1 MDEQY
6 FKEKILPLSP
16 LMYSICLKILRDE
29 SEAKDCIQDVFY
41 QLWATREKLQ
51 SIRSIEAFVRTITR
65 NKSLDRIRLQ
75 KKKLTIEQ
83 SGVSNI
89 AQVEVSG
96 ADNTEEKMIK
106 VREAI
111 ATLSDI
117 QQKVF
122 IMRDFDQMSFNEIA
136 AELGILPDNVR
147 VYLSRARKSIREHI
161 LTTKQG
167 NS

>member
-1 MDEQY
+1 
-6 FKEKILPLSP
+6 
-16 LMYSICLKILRDE
+16 
-29 SEAKDCIQDVFY
+29 Y

-65 NKSLDRIRLQ
+65 NKCLDRIRLQ

-83 SGVSNI
+83 SGVNNI
-89 AQVEVSG
+89 AQVEFSG
-96 ADNTEEKMIK
+96 VDNTEEKMIK

-111 ATLSDI
+111 TTLSEI

-136 AELGILPDNVR
+136 TELGIIPDNVR

>member
-29 SEAKDCIQDVFY
+29 SEAKDCIQVVFY

-65 NKSLDRIRLQ
+65 NKCLDRIRLQ

-83 SGVSNI
+83 SGVNNI
-89 AQVEVSG
+89 AQVEFSG
-96 ADNTEEKMIK
+96 VDNTEEKMIK

-111 ATLSDI
+111 TTLSEI

-136 AELGILPDNVR
+136 TELGIIPDNVR